1 MDDGSVFLTN
11 ELKINFYW
19 GLKHPAVSIVLCEII
34 STEAIKE
41 FLSHYKFSKLKSG
54 KFFLRRL
61 IKRVF
66 NNKSDSSFVW
76 DNSFWEDNAIYKV
89 ASKVHYHNNIQVL
102 SIEQKL
108 ATSQN
113 ERRMKDILQYKKK
126 VSEKI
131 DLGSPIYIQGAS
143 LNTLGGDFPINSLYQ
158 IDGSRRLMAY
168 ILNEK
173 QKIDIWLIS
182 PKIR

>member
-1 MDDGSVFLTN
+1 MDDHNFLIN
-11 ELKINFYW
+11 GLKINFHW
-19 GLKHPAVSIVLCEII
+19 GNKHPVISIVLYEII

-54 KFFLRRL
+54 KIFLRRL

-66 NNKSDSSFVW
+66 NDKSNSTFVW
-76 DNSFWEDNAIYKV
+76 DNSFWENNVIYKV
-89 ASKVHYHNNIQVL
+89 ASKVQYHNDIQVL

-108 ATSQN
+108 AASQN
-113 ERRMKDILQYKKK
+113 DRRMRDILQYKKIISK
-126 VSEKI
+126 NIE
-131 DLGSPIYIQGAS
+131 LGFPVYIQGSS
-143 LNTLGGDFPINSLYQ
+143 LNVLGGDFPNNSLYQ

-173 QKIDIWLIS
+173 QKLDIWLIS
-182 PKIR
+182 PKIK

>member
-1 MDDGSVFLTN
+1 MDDHSFLIN
-11 ELKINFYW
+11 ELKINLHW
-19 GLKHPAVSIVLCEII
+19 GNKYPDISIVLCEII
-34 STEAIKE
+34 STVAITE

-66 NNKSDSSFVW
+66 NNKSDSIFVW
-76 DNSFWEDNAIYKV
+76 DNSFWENNVIYKV
-89 ASKVHYHNNIQVL
+89 ASKVQYHNDIRVL

-108 ATSQN
+108 AASQN
-113 ERRMKDILQYKKK
+113 DRRMRDILQYKKII
-126 VSEKI
+126 SENI
-131 DLGSPIYIQGAS
+131 ELGFPIYIQGSS
-143 LNTLGGDFPINSLYQ
+143 LNVLGGDFPNNSLYQ

-173 QKIDIWLIS
+173 QKLDIWLIS
-182 PKIR
+182 PKVK